1 MKKEKK
7 FSFPHPVVMMFLI
20 IAILAVCTHF
30 IPAGQ
35 YDRYTDEKTGKEV
48 VDPTSYHEIESDPA
62 GFMDVFKA
70 IPNGMA
76 AGSSVIFFIML
87 VGGAFQIITATGAI
101 EAGIGHMALKTR
113 NKGSLMIP
121 LAVCLFSIGGATFGL
136 AEENIVF
143 VPIGI
148 ALARAL
154 GYDAMVGMT
163 MVTLGAGCGFCSGAL
178 NSFTVGIAQQMA
190 ELPLFSGIWFR
201 IIIWAVMIIITT
213 VYISLYARKV
223 KANPTMSYVRDLELA
238 EKDEILQLSE
248 VKPMTGRQKAVL
260 LVVLAMFAVLVYGI
274 FEYGWYITDI
284 GALFILG
291 GIVSGL
297 VGGIGPTQMVK
308 EFIAGVRGMATGAVM
323 IGVARGILVIMEDG
337 MIIDTV
343 IYYLTSIVS
352 VFPRAVSV
360 LGMYIVQVLLDFFIP
375 SATGQ
380 AAVTMPI
387 MIPIA
392 DILEINRQV
401 AVTAFQFG
409 DGFTS
414 YIMPTSGT
422 LFALLAVAK
431 IPYGKYVKFAA
442 PLVGMWLV
450 MGAIFILI
458 ADAINY
464 GPF

>member
-7 FSFPHPVVMMFLI
+7 FSFPHPVVMIFLI

-163 MVTLGAGCGFCSGAL
+163 MVTLCPGVCPEHRHPGG
-178 NSFTVGIAQQMA
+178 
-190 ELPLFSGIWFR
+190 
-201 IIIWAVMIIITT
+201 
-213 VYISLYARKV
+213 
-223 KANPTMSYVRDLELA
+223 D
-238 EKDEILQLSE
+238 LQL
-248 VKPMTGRQKAVL
+248 
-260 LVVLAMFAVLVYGI
+260 
-274 FEYGWYITDI
+274 
-284 GALFILG
+284 
-291 GIVSGL
+291 
-297 VGGIGPTQMVK
+297 
-308 EFIAGVRGMATGAVM
+308 
-323 IGVARGILVIMEDG
+323 
-337 MIIDTV
+337 
-343 IYYLTSIVS
+343 
-352 VFPRAVSV
+352 
-360 LGMYIVQVLLDFFIP
+360 
-375 SATGQ
+375 
-380 AAVTMPI
+380 
-387 MIPIA
+387 
-392 DILEINRQV
+392 
-401 AVTAFQFG
+401 
-409 DGFTS
+409 
-414 YIMPTSGT
+414 
-422 LFALLAVAK
+422 
-431 IPYGKYVKFAA
+431 
-442 PLVGMWLV
+442 
-450 MGAIFILI
+450 
-458 ADAINY
+458 
-464 GPF
+464 

>member
-113 NKGSLMIP
+113 NKGNLMIP